1 MSSRRWRGGRAFA
14 PAAQGLVEFTG
25 YTNTDLFTGQTLGPD
40 LDRLRLIGAPA
51 AVIYSIIITA
61 PTIKFFIIGAALLPL
76 VRREIFDTLQD
87 PLRFSVGPIAAI
99 DRLHSPIR
107 RHAARVAAMIMCA
120 IRVEIWI
127 RRRERLLIEDELAGV
142 SVPGLL

>member
-1 MSSRRWRGGRAFA
+1 MAWGPAFA

-25 YTNTDLFTGQTLGPD
+25 YTNTNLFTGQALGPD

-76 VRREIFDTLQD
+76 VCRESFDTLH
-87 PLRFSVGPIAAI
+87 PPSSRTWSSVCLSIFSGAKAPPRPVVK
-99 DRLHSPIR
+99 
-107 RHAARVAAMIMCA
+107 RHDTNGNEFPSQISNRQTPKPEPWPQIFF
-120 IRVEIWI
+120 
-127 RRRERLLIEDELAGV
+127 LKNPF
-142 SVPGLL
+142 S